1 MQCYTVLYMKKTPRL
16 IAGFKPEH
24 YQLDLTPDRDSL
36 TFKGWVVVLGTK
48 VGRPSKRLTF
58 HQKGLKI
65 TAAKLVNFS
74 KTGEQQ
80 IEIERINLHNSYDEV
95 RLHTAQVLY
104 PGRYAVTFE
113 FSGKITDD
121 MDGMYPCNFTDG
133 KTAKKLIATQFESH
147 FARKAFPCIDEPE
160 AKATFQLSLTTP
172 TGKDEVVLSNTP
184 PEKTEKID
192 DNLVRTT
199 FETTPIMSTYLL
211 AFVFGEMHCAEAKT
225 ADGIAVKSWANV
237 ARPVEQLEYSA
248 NEAAQLLDFYAK
260 YYDTPYPL
268 AKLDQVALPDFDA
281 GAMENWGLVTYR
293 EIALL
298 TDPKNRSIS
307 QEQYVSLVVAHEL
320 AHQWFGNLVTMKW
333 WDDLW
338 LNESFAALMEHLSL
352 DVIHPDWNQWEMYT
366 ASDIPSITSRDIYKD
381 IQPVGVKIDNV
392 ALLETAFDPGI
403 VYAKGARLLKMLREY
418 IGDKD
423 FAAALKSYFT
433 KHAYSNSSREDLWQA
448 MSDSTGKD
456 IHALM
461 TPWLVK
467 PGMPVLKVEQ
477 AADTL
482 AISQK
487 RFALD
492 TDDNESLW
500 PVPLL
505 ANVQLDRTILSKRAE
520 SFVAP
525 KDEYAVINQFGSG
538 NYITQYATSPHRDFI
553 AEQIE
558 SGKIATE
565 ARINILNDMLL
576 LARRGDSS
584 LTDALELVVR
594 MNKEDRDNVWG
605 LMARSLANASQLT
618 EGDEEAIVVLRKIRR
633 DLATNWHNKLG
644 WDDKPEDDVNTKQLR
659 HTTLAFMLGGE
670 DKVAMAEAKRRYD
683 TAKTLDDIDAES
695 RATIL
700 ASVIRHGNKADAMKL
715 LDLYE
720 SAMPDVQLDI
730 CTALSSTKDPSV
742 ATAILTKAIGPKGV
756 VRTQDVL
763 RWLVMFLRN
772 YYIREATWDFLT
784 GNFAWI
790 DKTLSPG
797 KAYDYLPTYCASIAS
812 DEQWQKKYKELFDPL
827 KKRIELQKNI
837 LIGEADIAARIEWRT
852 RDKEQIMQFLRDYQ
866 SKNK

>member
-1 MQCYTVLYMKKTPRL
+1 MLHWCYMKKTPRL

-24 YQLDLTPDRDSL
+24 YQLDITPDREAQ
-36 TFKGWVVVLGTK
+36 TFTGWVVILGTK

-58 HQKGLKI
+58 HQKGLTIGNAKI
-65 TAAKLVNFS
+65 VSFS

-80 IEIERINLHNSYDEV
+80 VEIDRVNLQNSYDEL
-95 RLHTAQVLY
+95 RLHSTEMMY
-104 PGRYAVTFE
+104 PGRYAVTIE

-121 MDGMYPCNFTDG
+121 MDGVYPCNFTDG
-133 KTAKKLIATQFESH
+133 DVAKKLIATQFESH
-147 FARKAFPCIDEPE
+147 HARKAFPCIDEPE
-160 AKATFQLSLTTP
+160 AKATFQLSLVTP
-172 TGKDEVVLSNTP
+172 SGKNEVVLSNTP
-184 PEKTEKID
+184 AEKTEEAGEDSI
-192 DNLVRTT
+192 RTT
-199 FETTPIMSTYLL
+199 FQTTPIMSTYLL
-211 AFVFGEMHCAEAKT
+211 AFVYGEMHYAEAKT
-225 ADGIAVKSWANV
+225 KDGTQVKSWANV
-237 ARPVEQLEYSA
+237 GRPKEQLEYSA
-248 NEAAQLLDFYAK
+248 NEAAKLLDFYAK

-268 AKLDQVALPDFDA
+268 PKLDQVALPDFDA

-352 DVIHPDWNQWEMYT
+352 DVVHPDWNQWEMYT

-381 IQPVGVKIDNV
+381 IQPVGVKIDDV

-423 FAAALKSYFT
+423 FATALKSYFT
-433 KHAYSNSSREDLWQA
+433 KLAYSNSSREDLWEA
-448 MSDSTGKD
+448 MGDATDKD

-477 AADTL
+477 DGDTL
-482 AISQK
+482 HISQK

-492 TDDNESLW
+492 VDDNESLW

-505 ANVQLDRTILSKRAE
+505 ANVELDRDVLEKRSE
-520 SFVAP
+520 TFKTP
-525 KDEYAVINQFGSG
+525 KDTHVVINQFGSG
-538 NYITQYATSPHRDFI
+538 NYITQYATESHRIFI
-553 AEQIE
+553 AKQIE
-558 SGKIATE
+558 AGKIATE

-584 LTDALELVVR
+584 LTDALELVVH
-594 MNKEDRDNVWG
+594 MGDEDRDNVWG
-605 LMARSLANASQLT
+605 LMARALANASQLT
-618 EGDEEAIVVLRKIRR
+618 EGDDGTSTVLRKIRR
-633 DLATNWHNKLG
+633 DLASNWHKKLG

-659 HTTLAFMLGGE
+659 HTALAFMLGGE
-670 DKVAMAEAKRRYD
+670 DESAMAEARKRYSA
-683 TAKTLDDIDAES
+683 AKTLDDIDAES

-700 ASVIRHGNKADAMKL
+700 ASVVRHGSEADAMKL
-715 LDLYE
+715 LDQYE

-730 CTALSSTKDPSV
+730 CTALSSTKDPKV
-742 ATAILTKAIGPKGV
+742 ATAILTKAIGPKGI
-756 VRTQDVL
+756 VRAQDVL

-772 YYIREATWDFLT
+772 YYIREASWGFLKT
-784 GNFAWI
+784 NFTWI
-790 DKTLSPG
+790 DKVLSPG

-812 DEQWQKKYKELFDPL
+812 DETWQKKYKELFDPL
-827 KKRIELQKNI
+827 KKRVELKKNI
-837 LIGEADIAARIEWRT
+837 LIGEADIVARIEWRE
-852 RDKEQIMQFLRDYQ
+852 RDQEKITKFLSDYQ